1 MDLKDK
7 IIGMALVA
15 LISLVGW
22 NLHETWGMKEEVF
35 KLQQGQIVLSR
46 QIQKN
51 SAFVKQKLKQ
61 IKKKQN
67 KKIVIYLIHLFVFSI
82 CCLAIFLLFK
92 SFKVLNFMFIYHKM
106 LFNIPLKII

>member
-35 KLQQGQIVLSR
+35 KLQQGQVVLSK
-46 QIQKN
+46 QIKKN
-51 SAFVKQKLKQ
+51 TNFVKQKLKQ
-61 IKKKQN
+61 LKKKQN
-67 KKIVIYLIHLFVFSI
+67 NKNIEKQIKKNN
-82 CCLAIFLLFK
+82 K
-92 SFKVLNFMFIYHKM
+92 KKKKNKKKKE
-106 LFNIPLKII
+106 NNE